1 MWYDRCSRAGRTGPR
16 DKEPRTVLTQR
27 ELIHALKINR
37 IAEQVAGALDQ
48 NVRRAMQEQAKVLD
62 TALQS
67 HLRVLQAAVLNI
79 PKQWVRLDIPPL
91 MRNVDLATLLPF
103 AGRTQK
109 VLPQLNEACTSN
121 ITLSTSKQPPHN
133 SIITS
138 APYTDFAFGGNL
150 QYPDYEEEPPDS
162 ATDGKSS
169 VEHSRWLQNHQRQ
182 LGQDWITV
190 IHVTLA
196 TGIAYRVV
204 DIPGVL
210 EEWEQRWDEPV
221 VWAVI
226 GFLTYW
232 LTVRRTK

>member
-1 MWYDRCSRAGRTGPR
+1 M
-16 DKEPRTVLTQR
+16 LTQR

-67 HLRVLQAAVLNI
+67 HLRVLQSAVLNI
-79 PKQWVRLDIPPL
+79 PKQWVRVDIPPP
-91 MRNVDLATLLPF
+91 MRNVDLASLASF
-103 AGRTQK
+103 AERIRK
-109 VLPQLNEACTSN
+109 VLSPINYADTSIIN
-121 ITLSTSKQPPHN
+121 LSAFTQPPHN
-133 SIITS
+133 SLVS
-138 APYTDFAFGGNL
+138 FSPYTDFDFGGNS
-150 QYPDYEEEPPDS
+150 QYPDNEEDPPDS
-162 ATDGKSS
+162 ATDIKSS
-169 VEHSRWLQNHQRQ
+169 AEHSGCCYNYQRQ

-196 TGIAYRVV
+196 AGIAYRVV